1 MLEPGREP
9 RTGRSRYQ
17 PTQRNPQRGCYLALT
32 FGTLLS
38 SQGADALVPQPFGL
52 RSRRYPHSTPRS
64 ASVKPRGLVRRFPRL
79 AARSVLA
86 RCRDDSTPLS
96 GPRARGFQ
104 EGSCPLL
111 AGPVARTGDAL
122 GAAGRPLVGGRVV
135 ERRPHRLPSH
145 RSRPAFPGVGGG
157 VLPSSRCRDDTGHPR
172 RLSRRVRAPRRGAG
186 CGWPATGAVMSRR
199 ERTSRVPS
207 SALPAATAVSSQRRT
222 DVTRRHG
229 DGTAR
234 SPADPR
240 AWSSSGCGAPTC
252 ADRSPP

>member
-1 MLEPGREP
+1 MSINPKK
-9 RTGRSRYQ
+9 
-17 PTQRNPQRGCYLALT
+17 PTKRGCYLALT

-86 RCRDDSTPLS
+86 RCREDSTPLS
-96 GPRARGFQ
+96 GPRARGSQ

-145 RSRPAFPGVGGG
+145 RSRPAFPGGG
-157 VLPSSRCRDDTGHPR
+157 VEGCCRRPAAGTTPDTLAGCPAASA
-172 RLSRRVRAPRRGAG
+172 LLVVEPGAG
-186 CGWPATGAVMSRR
+186 GR
-199 ERTSRVPS
+199 
-207 SALPAATAVSSQRRT
+207 
-222 DVTRRHG
+222 
-229 DGTAR
+229 
-234 SPADPR
+234 
-240 AWSSSGCGAPTC
+240 
-252 ADRSPP
+252 PPGP